1 MKKTDTWGDETTPEQ
16 YEEMQKHLHKI
27 KHTYIWQEKDSDLGF
42 LPIDEI
48 KICSGNI
55 KYSKRDIET
64 VQLFEPLDKSH
75 YDSCVRV
82 LNKYF
87 LEILCNNTVDKIDW
101 ISLDEIRFIILPK
114 VVLKAINAI
123 ISKHNLDSHRD
134 FILFLVAKIQK
145 EYISEIEFSET
156 DDERIKVNKFPKELE
171 NLIVALEQ
179 ATNKNPTRLE
189 DINNKLN
196 QIRFRFND
204 KINSISISDR
214 DLLFFITDAIKKGFD
229 SYQGESWE
237 SEIKSYRHTYN
248 ENLKYFQFRQRLAI
262 KLNEFFINEMP
273 DIVKKPY
280 CIARIIDVASVP
292 IYRPKRAYEIY
303 ADKVEI
309 TDIIEKWLSRKTV

>member
-1 MKKTDTWGDETTPEQ
+1 MKKTDTWGGETTPEQ
-16 YEEMQKHLHKI
+16 YEEIQKYLLKME
-27 KHTYIWQEKDSDLGF
+27 KTYIWKEKDSDFGF
-42 LPIDEI
+42 LPVDEI
-48 KICSGNI
+48 KICSGNT
-55 KYSKRDIET
+55 KYSKLDIET

-87 LEILCNNTVDKIDW
+87 IEILCNNPADNIVW

-114 VVLKAINAI
+114 AVLKAINVI
-123 ISKHNLDSHRD
+123 ITEHNLDSHRD

-156 DDERIKVNKFPKELE
+156 DDERIRVNKFPKELG

-179 ATNKNPTRLE
+179 ATNNNPTRLE

-196 QIRFRFND
+196 QIRFRFYGKVNA
-204 KINSISISDR
+204 ISISDR
-214 DLLFFITDAIKKGFD
+214 DLMSFIIEAIKKGFY

-262 KLNEFFINEMP
+262 KLNDFFINEKL

-280 CIARIIDVASVP
+280 CIGRIIDVASVP
-292 IYRPKRAYEIY
+292 IYRPNKAYEINV
-303 ADKVEI
+303 DEVEI
-309 TDIIEKWLSRKTV
+309 TNTIEKWLSRKTV